1 MCQFQSSCM
10 RVGMVFELIID
21 LWLSCQAFLYL
32 SLLPTM
38 PPGPSQQASFWLN
51 THLSMKTSVMSYR
64 ISMFVEAFRTFAHFP
79 KTMWDCWPRF
89 FRRRGTLMRHFI
101 KYPLAAPQW
110 MRRTRSSS
118 CCDRNLNVILMQGIS
133 RNQSQLWPSQYHP
146 SWLRESPKQLRCEAW
161 FFKIRSLTILTVSA
175 RCIFAWIVQL
185 LHGSQIL
192 HRSMNV
198 VTWLAKS
205 PKGDCNPP
213 VGVSNSDRWD
223 EMCWETIIQHVLF
236 CTLWKY
242 TWCSWPKGRQEYH
255 QFPLA
260 GSTSKQF
267 PFQGVASIMC
277 CAMIC

>member
-1 MCQFQSSCM
+1 
-10 RVGMVFELIID
+10 MVFELIID

-51 THLSMKTSVMSYR
+51 THVSMKTSVMSYR

-110 MRRTRSSS
+110 MHRTGTSS

-146 SWLRESPKQLRCEAW
+146 SWLRESPKQLRREAW
-161 FFKIRSLTILTVSA
+161 FFKIRSLTILKCQVHICLNSPIAA
-175 RCIFAWIVQL
+175 RF
-185 LHGSQIL
+185 SDSPQIHECGEL
-192 HRSMNV
+192 MPS
-198 VTWLAKS
+198 
-205 PKGDCNPP
+205 
-213 VGVSNSDRWD
+213 
-223 EMCWETIIQHVLF
+223 
-236 CTLWKY
+236 
-242 TWCSWPKGRQEYH
+242 RQKVIATH
-255 QFPLA
+255 PW
-260 GSTSKQF
+260 G
-267 PFQGVASIMC
+267 
-277 CAMIC
+277 